1 MIKVIYGKK
10 GMGKTKMLIDS
21 ANKLASE
28 GSGAVVFIDY
38 SNQLMYDLKHNI
50 RFINVSEF
58 PVDCSKA
65 LLGFLCGLV
74 AGNYD
79 IDGVF
84 IDGLTYIIKENAD
97 GLEEF
102 FTALSEIAKKYNV
115 KCYMSVNGD
124 EGAAPEYLKEF
135 LI

>member
-10 GMGKTKMLIDS
+10 GMGKTKVLVDS

-38 SNQLMYDLKHNI
+38 SNQLMYDLKRDI

-65 LLGFLCGLV
+65 FLGFLCGLV
-74 AGNYD
+74 AENYD
-79 IDGVF
+79 IDGIF
-84 IDGLTYIIKENAD
+84 IDGLTYIIKENAE
-97 GLEEF
+97 GLEDF
-102 FTALSEIAKKYNV
+102 FAALSEIAKKYNI
-115 KCYMSVNGD
+115 KFYMSINGN
-124 EGAAPEYLKEF
+124 EGAAPEYLKEY
-135 LI
+135 LV